1 MPAYNIQDIRNDFI
15 FRSERV
21 THVLLPYVNA
31 FYADA
36 DSASHGVF
44 EPLRWKLRWAKAIW
58 AKDTEPSLE
67 WLYLLL

>member
-36 DSASHGVF
+36 DSASYGVF
-44 EPLRWKLRWAKAIW
+44 EPLGWKVRNGTKPGMVVLTIVTSAVV
-58 AKDTEPSLE
+58 SG
-67 WLYLLL
+67 